1 MNNNTNFNNMQFD
14 PTTEQPINQ
23 QSQLQPI
30 QNQRTTNMYSQSQQ
44 PVQSNMNTYQQP
56 VQFPQPKKKVNIK
69 MLIIISVIVVAVIVG
84 IIFVSKLLSNKE
96 SNTIINDNEQIIDI
110 SAYKYSEIV
119 DEINIFKN
127 QYSFKANDKVE
138 LFMIDEDWDVTLNG
152 KSDSKEYY
160 VNVRI
165 YDSFEDIVNYNIYD
179 DTQRENVNY
188 EINKE
193 NEVLFSSL
201 NSDNNVDIVAYGY
214 KLDNQILGFVVSR
227 SNNVERLEI
236 SLEDAKTII
245 YNCKE
250 TISTDKGYK
259 SSQDK
264 IMEYA
269 IFGNYMIKDEKMIK
283 TIYKDG
289 FYLTREYTDEK
300 TNKFIYTSI
309 GVSFNDTDYGL
320 FDFEG
325 EITEEKEFEGFHL
338 LWNDFGDE
346 ALVIMSK
353 QNYKYY
359 LNIKRNIEYVAK
371 TPSIEESYRIFNSFF
386 EKKVRNKE

>member
-1 MNNNTNFNNMQFD
+1 MNQNENFNFD
-14 PTTEQPINQ
+14 PMTGQPINQ
-23 QSQLQPI
+23 QQPV
-30 QNQRTTNMYSQSQQ
+30 QNTTNMYSQPQQ
-44 PVQSNMNTYQQP
+44 SFNTYQQP
-56 VQFPQPKKKVNIK
+56 VQPQQPKKKVNTK
-69 MLIIISVIVVAVIVG
+69 MLIIIAVIVAVVIAG
-84 IIFVSKLLSNKE
+84 IIFVPKLFGNKGN
-96 SNTIINDNEQIIDI
+96 SIIGNDNENITDI

-119 DEINIFKN
+119 DEINIFEN
-127 QYSFKANDKVE
+127 QYSFKANDNVE
-138 LFMIDEDWDVTLNG
+138 LYMLDEDWDLTLNG

-165 YDSFEDIVNYNIYD
+165 YDSFEWLVNNNIYD
-179 DTQRENVNY
+179 DIQRANVNY
-188 EINKE
+188 EINTDD
-193 NEVLFSSL
+193 EVLFSSL
-201 NSDNNVDIVAYGY
+201 NSDGNIDIVAYGY

-236 SLEDAKTII
+236 DLEEAKKII

-264 IMEYA
+264 IMKYA
-269 IFGNYMIKDEKMIK
+269 IFGNYMIKDEEMIK

-289 FYLTREYTDEK
+289 FYLTREYTEEK
-300 TNKFIYTSI
+300 TNEFVYTAIS
-309 GVSFNDTDYGL
+309 VSFNDTDYGL

-325 EITEEKEFEGFHL
+325 EITEEKKFDGFNL

-353 QNYKYY
+353 QDYKYY
-359 LNIKRNIEYVAK
+359 LNIKRNIEYEAK
-371 TPSIEESYRIFNSFF
+371 TPSIEESYKIFNSFF
-386 EKKVRNKE
+386 EKKVSNEK

>member
-1 MNNNTNFNNMQFD
+1 MNQNENFNFD
-14 PTTEQPINQ
+14 PMTGQPINQ
-23 QSQLQPI
+23 Q
-30 QNQRTTNMYSQSQQ
+30 Q
-44 PVQSNMNTYQQP
+44 PVQPQQL
-56 VQFPQPKKKVNIK
+56 KKKVNTK
-69 MLIIISVIVVAVIVG
+69 MLIIIAVIVAVVIAG
-84 IIFVSKLLSNKE
+84 IIFVPKLFGNKGN
-96 SNTIINDNEQIIDI
+96 SIIGNDNENITDI

-119 DEINIFKN
+119 DEINIFEN
-127 QYSFKANDKVE
+127 QYSFKANDNVE
-138 LFMIDEDWDVTLNG
+138 LYMLDEDWDLTLNG

-165 YDSFEDIVNYNIYD
+165 YDSFEWLVNNNIYD
-179 DTQRENVNY
+179 DIQRANVNY
-188 EINKE
+188 EINTDD
-193 NEVLFSSL
+193 EVLFSSL
-201 NSDNNVDIVAYGY
+201 NSDGNIDIVAYGY

-236 SLEDAKTII
+236 DLEEAKKII

-264 IMEYA
+264 IMKYA
-269 IFGNYMIKDEKMIK
+269 IFGNYMIKDEEMIK

-289 FYLTREYTDEK
+289 FYLTREYTEEK
-300 TNKFIYTSI
+300 TNEFVYTAIS
-309 GVSFNDTDYGL
+309 VSFNDTDYGL

-325 EITEEKEFEGFHL
+325 EITEEKKFDGFNL

-353 QNYKYY
+353 QDYKCY
-359 LNIKRNIEYVAK
+359 LNIKRNIEYEAK
-371 TPSIEESYRIFNSFF
+371 TPSIEESYKIFNSFF
-386 EKKVRNKE
+386 EKKVSNEK

>member
-1 MNNNTNFNNMQFD
+1 VNQNENFNFD
-14 PTTEQPINQ
+14 PMTGQPINQ
-23 QSQLQPI
+23 QQPV
-30 QNQRTTNMYSQSQQ
+30 QNTTNMYSQPQQ
-44 PVQSNMNTYQQP
+44 SFNTYQQP
-56 VQFPQPKKKVNIK
+56 VQPQQPKKKVNTK
-69 MLIIISVIVVAVIVG
+69 MLIIIAVIVAVVIAG
-84 IIFVSKLLSNKE
+84 IIFVPKLFGNKGN
-96 SNTIINDNEQIIDI
+96 SIIGNDNENITDI

-119 DEINIFKN
+119 DEINIFEN
-127 QYSFKANDKVE
+127 QYSFKANDNVE
-138 LFMIDEDWDVTLNG
+138 LYMLDEDWDLTLNG

-165 YDSFEDIVNYNIYD
+165 YDSFEWLVNNNIYD
-179 DTQRENVNY
+179 DIQRANVNY
-188 EINKE
+188 EINTDD
-193 NEVLFSSL
+193 EVLFSSL
-201 NSDNNVDIVAYGY
+201 NSDGNIDIVAYGY

-236 SLEDAKTII
+236 DLEEAKKII

-264 IMEYA
+264 IMKYA
-269 IFGNYMIKDEKMIK
+269 IFGNYMIKDEEMIK

-289 FYLTREYTDEK
+289 FYLTREYTEEK
-300 TNKFIYTSI
+300 TNEFVYTAIS
-309 GVSFNDTDYGL
+309 VSFNDTDYGL

-325 EITEEKEFEGFHL
+325 EITEEKKFDGFNL

-353 QNYKYY
+353 QDYKYY
-359 LNIKRNIEYVAK
+359 LNIKRNIEYEAK
-371 TPSIEESYRIFNSFF
+371 TPSIEESYKIFNSFF
-386 EKKVRNKE
+386 EKKVSNEK